1 MQITIPDT
9 NELSE
14 LDRNVLAALLGN
26 DVSPASAPAS
36 QPKSEPKAESKPKA
50 EKAAPKATKKPEL
63 EPEPEPGEEDGD
75 SPDDGLT
82 MKDAVALATKLVSN
96 GEASRVKA
104 ALSDLGAKRVSE
116 LKSADDI
123 AAFINVL
130 S

>member
-14 LDRNVLAALLGN
+14 LDRNVLAALLGV
-26 DVSPASAPAS
+26 VSPVSAPVS

-50 EKAAPKATKKPEL
+50 EKAAPKAEKKPE
-63 EPEPEPGEEDGD
+63 PEADEDDNSDEG
-75 SPDDGLT
+75 DDGPT
-82 MKDAVALATKLVSN
+82 MKDAVALATKLVSD

-123 AAFINVL
+123 AAFINAL

>member
-36 QPKSEPKAESKPKA
+36 QPKNDPKAESKPKA
-50 EKAAPKATKKPEL
+50 EKAAPKETKKPE
-63 EPEPEPGEEDGD
+63 PEPDEDDNSDEG
-75 SPDDGLT
+75 DDGPT
-82 MKDAVALATKLVSN
+82 MKDAVALATKLVSD

-116 LKSADDI
+116 LKSAEDI
-123 AAFINVL
+123 ATFINVL